1 MQTDR
6 DPSGPA
12 HRISSV
18 TRRIAELRWPIVFIV
33 VGVAAV
39 HQAVL
44 FGLLHLF
51 PPQQQNLVQLALY
64 SLTGVIV
71 VWFGLRLLLKT
82 TARQEQAEVC
92 LLYTSDAADE

>member
-6 DPSGPA
+6 DSSGPA
-12 HRISSV
+12 HRINSV
-18 TRRIAELRWPIVFIV
+18 TRRIAELRWPILFIV

-51 PPQQQNLVQLALY
+51 PSQQQNLVQLALY

-82 TARQEQAEVC
+82 TAAR
-92 LLYTSDAADE
+92 TGRG